1 MFQFAL
7 WACLLTA
14 GSESLTGKVVAILDG
29 DTIDVLS
36 PDKKPVRIRLD
47 GIDAPEKKQPFATK
61 SRRALGDLV
70 AEKEVRVEIKGED
83 RYKRKI
89 GVVHLGNVNV
99 NERLV
104 HDGWAWHFVQYA
116 KDNKA
121 LAAAEQE
128 ARKAKRGLW
137 ADSKPPVPPWEWRKL
152 SAKDREEKRN
162 GAAVP

>member
-1 MFQFAL
+1 MIQFAVL
-7 WACLLTA
+7 IPLLATA
-14 GSESLTGKVVAILDG
+14 SESLTGNVVAILDG

-36 PDKKPVRIRLD
+36 PDKKPVRVRLD

-61 SRRALGDLV
+61 SRKALADLV
-70 AEKEVRVEIKGED
+70 AEKEVRVEIQGED
-83 RYKRKI
+83 RYKRKV

-104 HDGWAWHFVQYA
+104 RDGWAWHFVKYA
-116 KDNKA
+116 KDNKT

-152 SAKDREEKRN
+152 SAKDREEKRK
-162 GAAVP
+162 GAGEP